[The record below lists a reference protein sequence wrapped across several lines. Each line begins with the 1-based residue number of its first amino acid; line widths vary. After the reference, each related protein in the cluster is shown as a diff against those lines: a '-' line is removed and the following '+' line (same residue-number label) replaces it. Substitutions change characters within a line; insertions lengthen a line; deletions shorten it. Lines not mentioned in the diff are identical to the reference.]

1 VAKAGTAIGRAI
13 RGMIRNTMEGFERQL
28 PAPEVHA
35 RHAAL
40 VEQVAHAKAVQD
52 EAHQRKQERLD
63 QHYAR
68 QERRQQRKADRPPAS
83 QCGQSRR
90 RKFPPPLDF
99 PLCRDTD
106 AGY

>member
-1 VAKAGTAIGRAI
+1 MRESKVVAKAGPAIGRAI

-68 QERRQQRKADRPPAS
+68 QERRQQRKADRRPRQPVRPKPPE
-83 QCGQSRR
+83 
-90 RKFPPPLDF
+90 
-99 PLCRDTD
+99 
-106 AGY
+106 